1 MSEKNICYN
10 KDNGIFKNYFIN
22 FPIEK
27 MYSWASGDK
36 DFCKGGDPGN
46 NLYNGKDRE
55 EVLSISQQKMMD
67 YIFLIL
73 SIIYFFIMHFYFATI
88 FVRTPEQRAAYDK
101 DTKEKSYSFV
111 RILQVLLKN
120 FEQYSIPAAIL
131 IYIFAFVT
139 FLYYKIS
146 FTLASDNKT
155 SIKELVDNIKGHL
168 NNARKTTINSTAS
181 KIEQQPTLIGL
192 LTLFVYI
199 VAILYVSASLL
210 LYIIKFVIKLQSITG
225 MFLFFTNILIALLFI
240 GFVFNI
246 LAKRIDFIS
255 NYFRLSQLKLLF
267 RILKATI
274 FYIPCLVTEYVE
286 SFTNTSSKTNKFVY
300 SILAIEIV
308 LISMNTIVPVIDKLM
323 AKHLGSVILR
333 KPVYLNNDNN
343 YGKHK
348 YQYGSLVLNTEKQL
362 RYKTQSEN
370 YGLYDQGKPSPELDY
385 KDLNILGYL
394 DIFNIFGFKSDINEP
409 ETVYK
414 NEERSKYD
422 HNYAMSFWYYI
433 NPMNENTSSTYTSDA
448 LMINFANRPRIEYN
462 HSENKL
468 KVIMRSG
475 PFNDIAIGDNQD
487 KFTKTVIE
495 LKNIPLQKW
504 NHLVINYTSGTLD
517 IFMDGELVESR
528 EGIKPLLQEGAI
540 VTGEEGGINGRISN
554 VAYYNKPL
562 SKILI
567 DFLYDTHKNSDT
579 PIGGGFLTNMYFLVN
594 METTVVESIRR
605 PIADIL
611 AEILPKEYLLIGYI
625 NICSIYQIQLEVVF
639 GM

>member
-1 MSEKNICYN
+1 
-10 KDNGIFKNYFIN
+10 
-22 FPIEK
+22 
-27 MYSWASGDK
+27 
-36 DFCKGGDPGN
+36 
-46 NLYNGKDRE
+46 
-55 EVLSISQQKMMD
+55 
-67 YIFLIL
+67 
-73 SIIYFFIMHFYFATI
+73 MHFYFATI

-146 FTLASDNKT
+146 FTLASDNT
-155 SIKELVDNIKGHL
+155 TTIDNLVTNIKGHL

-181 KIEQQPTLIGL
+181 KIEQQPTLMGL

-225 MFLFFTNILIALLFI
+225 LFLFFTNILIALLFI

-286 SFTNTSSKTNKFVY
+286 SFTNTASKPNKFVY

-414 NEERSKYD
+414 NEEK
-422 HNYAMSFWYYI
+422 
-433 NPMNENTSSTYTSDA
+433 
-448 LMINFANRPRIEYN
+448 
-462 HSENKL
+462 
-468 KVIMRSG
+468 
-475 PFNDIAIGDNQD
+475 
-487 KFTKTVIE
+487 
-495 LKNIPLQKW
+495 
-504 NHLVINYTSGTLD
+504 
-517 IFMDGELVESR
+517 
-528 EGIKPLLQEGAI
+528 
-540 VTGEEGGINGRISN
+540 
-554 VAYYNKPL
+554 
-562 SKILI
+562 
-567 DFLYDTHKNSDT
+567 
-579 PIGGGFLTNMYFLVN
+579 
-594 METTVVESIRR
+594 
-605 PIADIL
+605 
-611 AEILPKEYLLIGYI
+611 
-625 NICSIYQIQLEVVF
+625 
-639 GM
+639 